1 MKRVRGKVMM
11 RKWAMGKG
19 AEMNRVKIK
28 DVDTGDGLVM
38 MMMRGVVMMTMMKGV
53 MVMMIGAV
61 VMMGAIRVMA
71 MVTMMRRVSVMVMVM
86 GYG

>member
-19 AEMNRVKIK
+19 AEMDRVKRK
-28 DVDTGDGLVM
+28 DVDTDDGLVV

-53 MVMMIGAV
+53 MVTIIGAV

>member
-19 AEMNRVKIK
+19 AEMDRVKRK
-28 DVDTGDGLVM
+28 DVDADYGLVV

-53 MVMMIGAV
+53 MVTIIGAV